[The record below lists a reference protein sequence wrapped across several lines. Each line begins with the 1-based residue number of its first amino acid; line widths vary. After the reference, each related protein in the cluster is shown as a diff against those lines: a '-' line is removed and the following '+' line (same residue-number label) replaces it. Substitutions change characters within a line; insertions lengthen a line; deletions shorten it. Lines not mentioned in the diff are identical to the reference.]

1 MKKTW
6 KRLCTGFLALATV
19 VTALPTTPVHA
30 ESKQYWT
37 ESAERVGII
46 EKVMNDG
53 SIGSTFN
60 EGYMKVEGETAYC
73 IDINTDFKNGYKTRA
88 DASSRMSADQI
99 SDVALSLE
107 YVKQYGE
114 THKELN
120 YKQVYLLEQC
130 VVWQRLSVH
139 LGWQCD
145 NVRASYDEI
154 PKATQD
160 EVFSGAKAFVKE
172 NKGRYECGGY
182 IYSGEGQELGQFW
195 AKLNVGNAKLQKTS
209 SNTSITDGN
218 GNYSVAGA
226 TYGVFSDK
234 DCTKQ
239 LATLTTDENGNTDVV
254 EVKAGTVYIKELSAP
269 AGYKVDKTVYSLK
282 VEAGK
287 TATLKVSDI
296 PKVTDTLIE
305 LFKIDMET
313 QKDNPQ
319 GNASLAGAEFT
330 WKYYAGFYNKD
341 NLPAEA
347 TRTWVTK
354 TIAETD
360 SDGTTH
366 YITKLGDAYKVSGD
380 SFYMQDG
387 KAVLPLGTLTVE
399 ETKAP
404 NGYLLDGA
412 YMQAGDKSEQIKGL
426 YVTQITEDGDLAVLS
441 GSNQFSVSDKII
453 RGGVKI
459 QKRDLETGDTKP
471 QGSATLKDTAFDIIS
486 LNDNS
491 VLVEGKLYKKN
502 EVVKTIHTDLEGVA
516 STSSDLL
523 PYGNFRIVES
533 EAPDGYLTDGVKP
546 IDFTITENGKIVDLT
561 DESHSIYNQIKRGDI
576 EGVKIGAGTH
586 KRLADVPFRI
596 TSKTTG
602 ESHVVVTDDNGQF
615 STSADWAS
623 HKHNTNAGK
632 TSEDGVWFGTSEPD
646 DSKGALPYDTYIIEE
661 MKCDSNKGFKLI
673 PPFEIVV
680 SRNNLVIDLGTL
692 TDEYEKEISIH
703 TTATSKD
710 GEKTILAGKE
720 VTIVDTV
727 KLDGLTKGTKYQL
740 KGWQMLKEENAE
752 LVIDGKRVEND
763 YTFIADD
770 EEMKVEISYTFNAS
784 ALGGKN
790 LVTFEELYDLS
801 NPKEPVK
808 VAEHKDIEDDGQ
820 TVTITERVITMHT
833 TAMDKA
839 TGKKTIEATDKVTI
853 VDTVALDGLEV
864 GTKYLLKGW
873 KMVKSEN
880 AELLVNGKRVEN
892 EITFTATDSKMEVE
906 MAFTFNASK
915 LAGKSLVTFE
925 ELYDVTNPDEPIKVA
940 EHKDIEDDG
949 QTVLITE
956 RIIKIHTTATD
967 KDGNKELEAGKEVT
981 IIDTVTLEGLEVGT
995 QYKLVGWQMLKEEN
1009 AELLIDGKRVE
1020 SDYTFTADS
1029 ETMKV
1034 EVAFTFDATSLD
1046 GKQLVTFEE
1055 LYDLSNPDEPKKVTE
1070 HKDIEDE
1077 GQTITFKEK
1086 PEVPEEPEKPETP
1099 PTPEKPHRPSDSPK
1113 TGDNTNLY
1121 GLLALLLTSGAGL
1134 AGIFFYKRRKM
1145 KKS

>member
-1 MKKTW
+1 MKKML

-60 EGYMKVEGETAYC
+60 EGMMKVEGETAYC

-114 THKELN
+114 AHKELN

-160 EVFSGAKAFVKE
+160 EVFSGAKAFIKE

-218 GNYSVAGA
+218 GNYSIAGA
-226 TYGVFSDK
+226 TYGVFADK

-254 EVKAGTVYIKELSAP
+254 EVTADTVYIKELSAP
-269 AGYKVDKTVYSLK
+269 AGYKVDTNIYSLK

-287 TATLKVSDI
+287 TATLNVSDT

-330 WKYYAGFYNKD
+330 WKYYTGFYNKD

-360 SDGTTH
+360 SDGTIH
-366 YITKLGDAYKVSGD
+366 YVTKLADAYKVSGD

-426 YVTQITEDGDLAVLS
+426 YVTQITEDGDLAVLT
-441 GSNQFSVSDKII
+441 GSNQFSVSDKVI

-486 LNDNS
+486 LNDNA

-502 EVVKTIHTDLEGVA
+502 EVVKTIHTNLEGVA
-516 STSSDLL
+516 STSADLL
-523 PYGNFRIVES
+523 PYGNFSIAES
-533 EAPDGYLTDGVKP
+533 EAPNGYLTDGAKP
-546 IDFTITENGKIVDLT
+546 IDFAITENGKIVDLI
-561 DESHSIYNQIKRGDI
+561 DEAHSIYNQIKRGDI

-602 ESHVVVTDDNGQF
+602 ESHIIVTDANGQF
-615 STSADWAS
+615 STSSDWVS
-623 HKHNTNAGK
+623 HKQNTNAGK
-632 TSEDGVWFGTSEPD
+632 TSEDGIWFGTSTPD
-646 DSKGALPYDTYIIEE
+646 DSKGALLYDTYTIEE
-661 MKCDSNKGFKLI
+661 LRCDSNKGMTLI
-673 PPFEIVV
+673 PAFDVVV
-680 SRNNLVIDLGTL
+680 SRNKVVVDLGTL
-692 TDEYEKEISIH
+692 TDEYEPEITIH
-703 TTATSKD
+703 TTATDKVT
-710 GEKTILAGKE
+710 GEKSIVAGKN

-727 KLDGLTKGTKYQL
+727 TLDGLTKGTKYQL
-740 KGWQMLKEENAE
+740 KGWQMVKSENAQL
-752 LVIDGKRVEND
+752 LVDSKPVEND
-763 YTFIADD
+763 YTFTAKKS
-770 EEMKVEISYTFNAS
+770 EMEVEVSYTFNAS
-784 ALGGKN
+784 SLGGKD

-801 NPKEPVK
+801 NPDEPIK
-808 VAEHKDIEDDGQ
+808 VAEHKDIEDEGQTVTIEERVIEIHTNATDKVTGEKMIVAGKEVTVIDTVTLDGLEKGTTYQLKGWQMLKSENAQLLIDGKPVESDYTFTAKDSSMEVQIAFTFNASELAGKDLVTFEELYDLSNPDEPTKVAKHKDIEDEGQ
-820 TVTITERVITMHT
+820 TVTITERIITMHT
-833 TAMDKA
+833 TATDKV
-839 TGKKTIEATDKVTI
+839 TGEKTIKADNKVTI
-853 VDTVALDGLEV
+853 VDTVTLDGLEKGV
-864 GTKYLLKGW
+864 KYTLKGW
-873 KMVKSEN
+873 EMVKSEN

-892 EITFTATDSKMEVE
+892 DLTFTATDSQMEVQIE
-906 MAFTFNASK
+906 FTFNASELGSK
-915 LAGKSLVTFE
+915 ELVTFE
-925 ELYDVTNPDEPIKVA
+925 ELYDTSNSDEPTKVA
-940 EHKDIEDDG
+940 EHKDIKDDG
-949 QTVLITE
+949 QTV
-956 RIIKIHTTATD
+956 
-967 KDGNKELEAGKEVT
+967 
-981 IIDTVTLEGLEVGT
+981 TV
-995 QYKLVGWQMLKEEN
+995 
-1009 AELLIDGKRVE
+1009 
-1020 SDYTFTADS
+1020 
-1029 ETMKV
+1029 
-1034 EVAFTFDATSLD
+1034 
-1046 GKQLVTFEE
+1046 
-1055 LYDLSNPDEPKKVTE
+1055 
-1070 HKDIEDE
+1070 
-1077 GQTITFKEK
+1077 KEK
-1086 PEVPEEPEKPETP
+1086 PESPTTPEEPSTP
-1099 PTPEKPHRPSDSPK
+1099 TKTSNSPK
-1113 TGDNTNLY
+1113 TGDNTPFV
-1121 GLLALLLTSGAGL
+1121 ALFAMMGISAAGFIF
-1134 AGIFFYKRRKM
+1134 AGYKRFRRV
-1145 KKS
+1145 KKSN